1 MQKQLKRILPVA
13 LLLVT
18 STAFAG
24 VQQGQFSLSP
34 VIGGYTYEGQQHLG
48 TNLVF
53 GGRAGYNITKQ
64 LGIEGLF
71 DYVNPELT
79 GGKKD
84 VSMYRYGGELLY
96 HFMPDSNFVPYIA
109 AGFAGLKFD
118 GANAVSKST
127 YGAADYGVG
136 AKYFLADRFAL
147 RADVRHIMYNFDE
160 TVTHNLEYTVGA
172 YIPFGGA
179 APAVKPIEQP
189 APAPVP
195 VPVKVEAP
203 KPVAPK
209 VYLHVTPQT
218 ITSGEQAT
226 LEWSSSN
233 ASKCGIQPAIGS
245 VPQSGF
251 TTVSPTADTEY
262 TLTCKGEG
270 GEATSKATVAV
281 KPALQPVQPA
291 PVVEQ
296 SAAKASAAQLCHPT
310 VLNIQFDTNKSAIK
324 PAYQDEL
331 AKLGAFLKDYPNA
344 KGSIEGHTD
353 SVGSKKAN
361 MKLSQRRAESVRT
374 YIINNFNVDASRIT
388 AKGFGPTKPVADNK
402 TAAGKARN
410 RRIEANFSCE

>member
-1 MQKQLKRILPVA
+1 MKKQLKRILPVG
-13 LLLVT
+13 LLLLA
-18 STAFAG
+18 STATAG

-34 VIGGYTYEGQQHLG
+34 VVGGYTYEGQQHLG
-48 TNLVF
+48 TDLVF

-84 VSMYRYGGELLY
+84 VTMYRYGGELLY
-96 HFMPDSNFVPYIA
+96 HFMPDNNFVPYIA

-118 GANAVSKST
+118 GANAASRST

-179 APAVKPIEQP
+179 APAVKPIEVAP
-189 APAPVP
+189 APEPAKVVAPAPV
-195 VPVKVEAP
+195 AP
-203 KPVAPK
+203 KAF
-209 VYLHVTPQT
+209 LHATPQN

-226 LEWSSSN
+226 LQWSSSN
-233 ASKCGIQPAIGS
+233 AKNCSIQPGIGS
-245 VPQSGF
+245 VSLSGF
-251 TTVSPTADTEY
+251 ATVTPTADAEY
-262 TLTCKGEG
+262 ILTCKGEG
-270 GEATSKATVAV
+270 GEATSKTAVAV
-281 KPALQPVQPA
+281 KPAPVVQPVQPA

-296 SAAKASAAQLCHPT
+296 AAAKASATQLCSPT
-310 VLNIQFDTNKSAIK
+310 VLNIKFDTNKTAIK

-331 AKLGAFLKDYPNA
+331 AKLGTFLKDNPNA

-353 SVGSKKAN
+353 SVGNKKAN
-361 MKLSQRRAESVRT
+361 MKLSQRRAESVRS
-374 YIINNFNVDASRIT
+374 YIIKNSGIDASRIT

-402 TAAGKARN
+402 TAAGKAKN

>member
-1 MQKQLKRILPVA
+1 MRNILKHMAPLA
-13 LLLVT
+13 LLLVAA
-18 STAFAG
+18 SAFAG
-24 VQQGQFSLSP
+24 VKQGEFSLSP

-96 HFMPDSNFVPYIA
+96 HFMPDSDFVPYIA
-109 AGFAGLKFD
+109 AGFAGLTFD

-147 RADVRHIMYNFDE
+147 RADIRHILYSFDE

-189 APAPVP
+189 VPAPVP
-195 VPVKVEAP
+195 EPVKVEAP

-209 VYLHVTPQT
+209 AYLHVTPQT
-218 ITSGEQAT
+218 ITSGEQAR

-233 ASKCGIQPAIGS
+233 ASKCGIQPSIGS
-245 VPQSGF
+245 VSQTGF
-251 TTVSPTADTEY
+251 TTVSPTADAEY

-281 KPALQPVQPA
+281 KPAPQPA
-291 PVVEQ
+291 PVTEQ
-296 SAAKASAAQLCHPT
+296 AATKAAAAQLCSPT
-310 VLNIQFDTNKSAIK
+310 VININFDTNKTVIK
-324 PAYQDEL
+324 PQYRDEL
-331 AKLGAFLKDYPNA
+331 AKIGGFLKENPKA
-344 KGSIEGHTD
+344 KGSIDGHTD
-353 SVGSKKAN
+353 NVGGKNAN

-374 YIINNFNVDASRIT
+374 YLVTTYGIAAERIT
-388 AKGFGPTKPVADNK
+388 ANGYGPTKPVASNK
-402 TAAGKARN
+402 TAAGKAKN

>member
-1 MQKQLKRILPVA
+1 MKKQLKRILPA
-13 LLLVT
+13 GLLLLA

-24 VQQGQFSLSP
+24 VQQGQFSLST
-34 VIGGYTYEGQQHLG
+34 VVGGYTYEGQQHLG
-48 TNLVF
+48 NNLVF

-84 VSMYRYGGELLY
+84 ISMYRYGGELLY

-118 GANAVSKST
+118 GANAVSRST

-136 AKYFLADRFAL
+136 AKYFLSDRFAL

-179 APAVKPIEQP
+179 APAVKPIEVAP
-189 APAPVP
+189 APA
-195 VPVKVEAP
+195 KV
-203 KPVAPK
+203 VAPAPIVPK
-209 VYLHVTPQT
+209 AFLHAIPQN
-218 ITSGEQAT
+218 ITSGEQST
-226 LEWSSSN
+226 LQWSSSN
-233 ASKCGIQPAIGS
+233 AKNCSIQPAIGS
-245 VPQSGF
+245 VPQTGF

-270 GEATSKATVAV
+270 GEATSKAAVAV
-281 KPALQPVQPA
+281 KPAPQPVQPA

-296 SAAKASAAQLCHPT
+296 SAAKASAAQLCSPT
-310 VLNIQFDTNKSAIK
+310 VLNIKFDTNKTAIK

-331 AKLGAFLKDYPNA
+331 AKLGAFLKDNPNA

-361 MKLSQRRAESVRT
+361 MKLSQRRAESVRS
-374 YIINNFNVDASRIT
+374 YIIKNSGVDASRIT

-402 TAAGKARN
+402 TAAGKAKN

>member
-1 MQKQLKRILPVA
+1 MKKQLKRILPA
-13 LLLVT
+13 GLLLLA

-24 VQQGQFSLSP
+24 VQQGQFSLST
-34 VIGGYTYEGQQHLG
+34 VVGGYTYEGQQHLG
-48 TNLVF
+48 NNLVF

-84 VSMYRYGGELLY
+84 ISMYRYGGELLY

-118 GANAVSKST
+118 GANAVSRST

-136 AKYFLADRFAL
+136 AKYFLSDRFAL

-179 APAVKPIEQP
+179 APAVKPIEV
-189 APAPVP
+189 APAPEP
-195 VPVKVEAP
+195 AKV
-203 KPVAPK
+203 VAPAPIVPK
-209 VYLHVTPQT
+209 AFLHAIPQN
-218 ITSGEQAT
+218 ITSGEQST
-226 LEWSSSN
+226 LQWSSSN
-233 ASKCGIQPAIGS
+233 AKNCSIQPAIGS
-245 VPQSGF
+245 VPQTGF

-270 GEATSKATVAV
+270 GEATSKAAVAV
-281 KPALQPVQPA
+281 KPAPQPVQPA

-296 SAAKASAAQLCHPT
+296 SAAKASAAQLCSPT
-310 VLNIQFDTNKSAIK
+310 VLNIKFDTNKTAIK

-331 AKLGAFLKDYPNA
+331 AKLGAFLKDNPNA

-353 SVGSKKAN
+353 SVGGKKAN
-361 MKLSQRRAESVRT
+361 MKLSQRRAESVRS
-374 YIINNFNVDASRIT
+374 YIIKNSGVDASRIT

-402 TAAGKARN
+402 TAAGKAKN

>member
-1 MQKQLKRILPVA
+1 MQKQLKRILPIG
-13 LLLVT
+13 LLLVA

-24 VQQGQFSLSP
+24 VQEGQFSLSP

-84 VSMYRYGGELLY
+84 ITMYRYGGELLY
-96 HFMPDSNFVPYIA
+96 HFMPDNNFVPYIA

-127 YGAADYGVG
+127 YGAADYGIG

-147 RADVRHIMYNFDE
+147 RADVRHIMYNLSE
-160 TVTHNLEYTVGA
+160 TVTHNVEYTLGA

-179 APAVKPIEQP
+179 APAVKPIELAP
-189 APAPVP
+189 APEPVKIVAPAPV
-195 VPVKVEAP
+195 AP
-203 KPVAPK
+203 KA
-209 VYLHVTPQT
+209 YLHATPQS
-218 ITSGEQAT
+218 ITSGGQAT

-233 ASKCGIQPAIGS
+233 ANKCDIQPAIGS
-245 VPQSGF
+245 VPQTGF
-251 TTVSPTADTEY
+251 TTVSPTSDAEY

-270 GEATSKATVAV
+270 GEATSKTIVAV
-281 KPALQPVQPA
+281 KPLPVAQPVQPA

-296 SAAKASAAQLCHPT
+296 AAAKASAAQLCSPT
-310 VLNIQFDTNKSAIK
+310 VLNIKFDTNKSAIK

-331 AKLGAFLKDYPNA
+331 AKLGAFLKDNPNA

-361 MKLSQRRAESVRT
+361 MKLSQRRAESVRS
-374 YIINNFNVDASRIT
+374 YIIKNFSVDAGRIT

-402 TAAGKARN
+402 TAAGKAKN